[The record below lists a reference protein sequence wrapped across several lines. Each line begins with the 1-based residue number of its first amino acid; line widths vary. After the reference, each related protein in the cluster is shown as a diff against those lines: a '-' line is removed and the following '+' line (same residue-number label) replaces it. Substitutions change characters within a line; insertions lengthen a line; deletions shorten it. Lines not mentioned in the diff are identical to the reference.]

1 MQQQQT
7 WTRGIQT
14 SQDARAYMDWVVKRG
29 DRIRNSNLYN
39 FLIPIVEKRLYLSK
53 NFSGLQKY
61 LLEKAFEIG
70 FLDWEHDDSF
80 LFIQTFA
87 NKHTMNNNFL
97 LIVDFLKMTRSRPS
111 HELDLNKYSKQ
122 RKLYKL
128 MEYYQKKGLEYNEPK
143 TTQKLDELII
153 QLIKDQGSQY
163 NFPNIDN
170 DIQQKSKFHCVFNI
184 LISNV
189 LSDPSIHETFVI
201 DKLPPEVYPFLYKSI
216 KSGKFEIASTA
227 NDYYSGNQTQDR
239 KKFIDLFLSLHSLYK
254 IEMNTEAEE
263 SMFTLAIA
271 TEAARGFTLSFQNS
285 GKTFLLTNEFSYV
298 KRIFI
303 DRTYNHPI
311 NLDGYEIIHLD
322 STKSVHP
329 MKFIFSDEYGR
340 GPVEISSLKV
350 FRAVQ
355 SVRIKMSKSLLL
367 KMYKPSFIYDQMT
380 FLGAD
385 ETLLAKLKV
394 SKTTKSS
401 FKILYNYF
409 CGEYTCPEI
418 CLDYPFNGMY
428 TPPLTD
434 SDKWRVL
441 RGDGNYGHV
450 FVNLEYV
457 FDS

>member
-1 MQQQQT
+1 
-7 WTRGIQT
+7 
-14 SQDARAYMDWVVKRG
+14 
-29 DRIRNSNLYN
+29 
-39 FLIPIVEKRLYLSK
+39 
-53 NFSGLQKY
+53 
-61 LLEKAFEIG
+61 
-70 FLDWEHDDSF
+70 
-80 LFIQTFA
+80 
-87 NKHTMNNNFL
+87 
-97 LIVDFLKMTRSRPS
+97 
-111 HELDLNKYSKQ
+111 
-122 RKLYKL
+122 
-128 MEYYQKKGLEYNEPK
+128 
-143 TTQKLDELII
+143 
-153 QLIKDQGSQY
+153 
-163 NFPNIDN
+163 
-170 DIQQKSKFHCVFNI
+170 
-184 LISNV
+184 
-189 LSDPSIHETFVI
+189 
-201 DKLPPEVYPFLYKSI
+201 
-216 KSGKFEIASTA
+216 
-227 NDYYSGNQTQDR
+227 
-239 KKFIDLFLSLHSLYK
+239 
-254 IEMNTEAEE
+254 
-263 SMFTLAIA
+263 
-271 TEAARGFTLSFQNS
+271 
-285 GKTFLLTNEFSYV
+285 
-298 KRIFI
+298 
-303 DRTYNHPI
+303 
-311 NLDGYEIIHLD
+311 
-322 STKSVHP
+322 